1 MAFQVHNKTA
11 LVTGG
16 GSGICLAFAK
26 LLLSR
31 NCNVLIA
38 DLQLTPEAQ
47 ELVSAKNDKPETGRA
62 VFKQT
67 DVTDWKQLQAA
78 FDATLKEFGGLDIVC
93 PGAGIFDPVYR
104 VTYRPQNLSF
114 SFFFGF
120 FLYYTNK
127 STKSP
132 GPTSGISKKPAPK
145 RTPTQPS
152 KSTSRTPSAPPSSP
166 SITSENKT
174 PPAP

>member
-78 FDATLKEFGGLDIVC
+78 FDAALQEFGALDIVC
-93 PGAGIFDPVYR
+93 PGAGIFDPVHHLFSS
-104 VTYRPQNLSF
+104 PKLFLSF
-114 SFFFGF
+114 FQNFI
-120 FLYYTNK
+120 LY
-127 STKSP
+127 
-132 GPTSGISKKPAPK
+132 
-145 RTPTQPS
+145 
-152 KSTSRTPSAPPSSP
+152 
-166 SITSENKT
+166 
-174 PPAP
+174 

>member
-1 MAFQVHNKTA
+1 MAFQVRNKTA

-26 LLLSR
+26 LLLSC

-47 ELVSAKNDKPETGRA
+47 DLVSSKNEKSETGRA

-93 PGAGIFDPVYR
+93 PGAGIFDPVCYIAYLP
-104 VTYRPQNLSF
+104 TKFFF
-114 SFFFGF
+114 SFF
-120 FLYYTNK
+120 
-127 STKSP
+127 
-132 GPTSGISKKPAPK
+132 
-145 RTPTQPS
+145 
-152 KSTSRTPSAPPSSP
+152 
-166 SITSENKT
+166 
-174 PPAP
+174 

>member
-1 MAFQVHNKTA
+1 MLAAPKQVLLEDSSLDIMAFQVRNKTA

-16 GSGICLAFAK
+16 GSGICLAFTK

-47 ELVSAKNDKPETGRA
+47 EIVDTKNDKSETGRV

-78 FDATLKEFGGLDIVC
+78 FDAALKEFGGLDIVC
-93 PGAGIFDPVYR
+93 PGAGIFDPVY
-104 VTYRPQNLSF
+104 PLSPNTVF
-114 SFFFGF
+114 RIKFR
-120 FLYYTNK
+120 LIKHTH
-127 STKSP
+127 
-132 GPTSGISKKPAPK
+132 
-145 RTPTQPS
+145 
-152 KSTSRTPSAPPSSP
+152 
-166 SITSENKT
+166 
-174 PPAP
+174 